1 MEKARLAVCS
11 RTRNIASVSKAMHSP
26 FMRRSIVLSLTLFVA
41 ACAPRTQEVAAP
53 PPPAP
58 PPQAEDQ
65 NSLAGL
71 TAQELVGRFGSP
83 ALQIREGNSLKL
95 QFRGPRCVMDAY
107 LYPTGT
113 SGTLKVT
120 HVDTRLPSG
129 GDMDQAAC
137 IFALRNKPI

>member
-1 MEKARLAVCS
+1 
-11 RTRNIASVSKAMHSP
+11 
-26 FMRRSIVLSLTLFVA
+26 MRRLFALSLTVLLS
-41 ACAPRTQEVAAP
+41 ACAARPQQV
-53 PPPAP
+53 PAP
-58 PPQAEDQ
+58 APAAQPEPQEQ
-65 NSLAGL
+65 NSLSGL
-71 TAQELVGRFGSP
+71 TAQELVGRFGAP
-83 ALQIREGNSLKL
+83 ALQIREGSSLKL

-107 LYPTGT
+107 LYPSGG

>member
-1 MEKARLAVCS
+1 
-11 RTRNIASVSKAMHSP
+11 
-26 FMRRSIVLSLTLFVA
+26 MRRLFALSLVA
-41 ACAPRTQEVAAP
+41 LLAGCATRPQQAP
-53 PPPAP
+53 EPAP
-58 PPQAEDQ
+58 VVQPEPQEQ
-65 NSLAGL
+65 NSLSGL
-71 TAQELVGRFGSP
+71 TAQELVGRFGAP
-83 ALQIREGNSLKL
+83 ALQIREGPSLKL

-107 LYPTGT
+107 LYPSGG

>member
-1 MEKARLAVCS
+1 MAMRRLLAV
-11 RTRNIASVSKAMHSP
+11 
-26 FMRRSIVLSLTLFVA
+26 SLALILAGCA
-41 ACAPRTQEVAAP
+41 ARPQGVAAP
-53 PPPAP
+53 AMAP
-58 PPQAEDQ
+58 TPEVPEQQ

-71 TAQELVGRFGSP
+71 TAQELVGRYGTP

-107 LYPTGT
+107 LYPYGN

-129 GDMDQAAC
+129 GDIDQAAC
-137 IFALRNKPI
+137 IFSLRNPG